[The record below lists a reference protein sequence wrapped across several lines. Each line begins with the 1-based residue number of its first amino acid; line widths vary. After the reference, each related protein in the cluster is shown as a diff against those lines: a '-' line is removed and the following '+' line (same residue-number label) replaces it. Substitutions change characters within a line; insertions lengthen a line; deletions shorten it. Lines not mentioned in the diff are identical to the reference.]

1 MPFEDIG
8 NVNIT
13 VEVIQGVSFEEVLRY
28 QARVAAIIE
37 AEPGLLRYTSTVG
50 PSGSQTSMNNFSF
63 SLFYVDKAKRKE
75 DIQSIIRRLR
85 GSVGRI
91 PGVKVYVSQPP
102 PLRIGGVSSKAF
114 YQLSLQSADTTS
126 LYASVDSFMRK
137 VAAIPGVIDVNSDL
151 MLRSPELRVHINRD
165 KCAALGITPAQV
177 EDALSLAYSNRQI
190 STILAP
196 TNDYMVILEM
206 LPEFM
211 DGVNSLNFL
220 HIRSGNKVLV
230 PLSTLVD
237 FSTSVGPMAVNHT
250 SQLPS
255 VTLSFNL
262 AEGHSIGPAVSAI
275 QRLAATVLP
284 DNITISFQGTAQAFQ
299 DSLGNLWLLLFMAV
313 VVIYIVLGMLY
324 ESFIH
329 PLTILSGLPSAA
341 LGALSVLVIFGRD
354 LDIYGFVGII
364 MLVGIVKK
372 NAIMMIDFALDARRS
387 QNQDAARAIVSG
399 ALVRFRPILMTTLA
413 ALMGALPIAFGYG
426 AGGET
431 RQPLGL
437 AVAGGLA
444 VSQVLTL

>member
-1 MPFEDIG
+1 
-8 NVNIT
+8 
-13 VEVIQGVSFEEVLRY
+13 
-28 QARVAAIIE
+28 VA
-37 AEPGLLRYTSTVG
+37 
-50 PSGSQTSMNNFSF
+50 
-63 SLFYVDKAKRKE
+63 K
-75 DIQSIIRRLR
+75 
-85 GSVGRI
+85 I
-91 PGVKVYVSQPP
+91 PGVRVYVSQPP

-114 YQLSLQSADTTS
+114 YQLSLQSTDTAA
-126 LYASVDSFMRK
+126 LYASVDPFMRK
-137 VAAIPGVIDVNSDL
+137 MAALPGVIDVNSDL
-151 MLRSPELRVHINRD
+151 MLRNPELRVDINRD

-196 TNDYMVILEM
+196 TNDYMVILE
-206 LPEFM
+206 LRPEFM
-211 DGVNSLNFL
+211 DGLNSLNHL
-220 HIRSGNKVLV
+220 HIRSGNRVLA

-262 AEGHSIGPAVSAI
+262 AQGHSIGPAMSAI
-275 QRLAATVLP
+275 QRLAATDLP
-284 DNITISFQGTAQAFQ
+284 DNITTSFQGTAQAFQ
-299 DSLGNLWLLLFMAV
+299 DSLGNLWLLLIMAV

-341 LGALSVLVIFGRD
+341 LGALSTLAIFGKD

-372 NAIMMIDFALDARRS
+372 NAIMMIDFALEARRG

-426 AGGET
+426 VGGET

-444 VSQVLTL
+444 VSQVLTLYITPVYFIYLDQAQAALAGLISRLRLFFEK